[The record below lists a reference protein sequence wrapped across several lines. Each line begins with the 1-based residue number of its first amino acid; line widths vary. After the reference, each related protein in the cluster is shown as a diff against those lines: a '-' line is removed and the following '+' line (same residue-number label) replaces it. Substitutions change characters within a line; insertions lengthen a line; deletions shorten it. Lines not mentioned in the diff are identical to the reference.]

1 MIATLEGGGAS
12 GSFDGAGGFDSGS
25 VDGGD
30 FDSGGYDSGSYD
42 SGSYDSGS
50 YDSGSYDSGSY
61 DSGSY
66 DSGSYDSGSYD
77 NGSYGL
83 GGTGNGYSMRGDVYP
98 GPGMFDDIERRLNEP
113 QTSGGGGGGASGSGG
128 GGGSFSPS
136 AGMPIDDSLLN
147 ETTPTGGGGGGGG
160 GGEGLGGGGNF
171 GAGGGASFGAG
182 APMPVASSLIE
193 TPPAQ
198 IFSQDYMRNFIGT
211 QIQGA
216 GSPEMRAAL
225 MELARNP
232 QGADLERVL
241 ARIAELRG
249 VPLDQLKA
257 DYAKFQEIHA
267 EAVATAAA
275 NGEPP
280 PPSLAEVF
288 NADHIGSLNQLRTGK
303 VIGDVFGIDPV
314 FGALLNPTGGLSD
327 GGTVLASESGGAYN
341 EVFTDAADYLA
352 DYHNSGP
359 GESYLGTEGPSGVN
373 FFAEQLGRSASR

>member
-1 MIATLEGGGAS
+1 
-12 GSFDGAGGFDSGS
+12 
-25 VDGGD
+25 
-30 FDSGGYDSGSYD
+30 
-42 SGSYDSGS
+42 
-50 YDSGSYDSGSY
+50 
-61 DSGSY
+61 
-66 DSGSYDSGSYD
+66 
-77 NGSYGL
+77 
-83 GGTGNGYSMRGDVYP
+83 
-98 GPGMFDDIERRLNEP
+98 
-113 QTSGGGGGGASGSGG
+113 
-128 GGGSFSPS
+128 
-136 AGMPIDDSLLN
+136 
-147 ETTPTGGGGGGGG
+147 
-160 GGEGLGGGGNF
+160 
-171 GAGGGASFGAG
+171 
-182 APMPVASSLIE
+182 MPVGSTLIE

-216 GSPEMRAAL
+216 GSPDMRAAL

-249 VPLDQLKA
+249 VPLDQIKA
-257 DYAKFQEIHA
+257 DYAKFQEVHA
-267 EAVATAAA
+267 EAVATALA

-327 GGTVLASESGGAYN
+327 GGTALASESGGAYN
-341 EVFTDAADYLA
+341 EVFSDAADYLA

-359 GESYLGTEGPSGVN
+359 GESYLGSEGPSGVS